1 MKFLLRVTGNCE
13 AAKMDECSLLIPG
26 IVGKSIQGQD
36 KGVGEE
42 ERKLARKIKQC
53 QEV

>member
-13 AAKMDECSLLIPG
+13 DAKMDECSLLIPG
-26 IVGKSIQGQD
+26 TIGKFIQGQD

-42 ERKLARKIKQC
+42 ERKLA
-53 QEV
+53 

>member
-13 AAKMDECSLLIPG
+13 DAKMVECSLLIPG
-26 IVGKSIQGQD
+26 TIGKFIQGQD

-42 ERKLARKIKQC
+42 ERKLA
-53 QEV
+53 